1 MGISGWDAI
10 PGDVERG
17 LIGEFA
23 RAIAWRLF
31 RRDGPTVSD
40 DGAAVE
46 QYRRRDARRGFHSG
60 PGRRARPAP
69 EG

>member
-40 DGAAVE
+40 DGAAWSSIADVILVE
-46 QYRRRDARRGFHSG
+46 GFHSG